1 MGRFAC
7 LALALCLLGCA
18 GGAQWS
24 KDGASP
30 EQAAADLADCRSA
43 AQTALRRDSN
53 IDTDILATR
62 GRDWQNT
69 GALSTMRSS
78 YAAADR
84 GQSQDIVSRCMI
96 AKGYAPGA

>member
-1 MGRFAC
+1 MGRMTW
-7 LALALCLLGCA
+7 LALALCLAGCA
-18 GGAQWS
+18 GSPQWS

-53 IDTDILATR
+53 IDTDILASR
-62 GRDWQNT
+62 RRDWQIS
-69 GALSTMRSS
+69 GALSTIRSS
-78 YAAADR
+78 YAAAEHEH
-84 GQSQDIVSRCMI
+84 SQDIVTRCMI